1 MSINMGSL
9 CKQSLSICPKSN
21 KAFVH
26 LWQGGDSVLCHMR
39 SHLFLSVPANMRP
52 LWGIFLPS
60 HCLLFYAH
68 LKKNTFEERTLYFPS
83 HLFLPANMWPLSGI
97 FLPLHSLSFS
107 KSIGNMSAGF
117 YMKSLSWRFFWFL
130 QQSSFCLALARS
142 QSLCYEADK
151 SQILVRNAGLRVCML
166 HSVYSRRDIILMPID
181 DYIPKIK
188 PISNVSRTQSSWST
202 RNMFTFSK
210 AIHFCGCIFIF
221 TTKYNHKVHTKEKL
235 QLHLWIIQMFRQT
248 WIDIGSHQLTL
259 I

>member
-9 CKQSLSICPKSN
+9 CKQSLSICLKSN

-26 LWQGGDSVLCHMR
+26 LWQGGLCSVSHAKPPFSLGP
-39 SHLFLSVPANMRP
+39 SQYAATLGHLFTLA
-52 LWGIFLPS
+52 LFA
-60 HCLLFYAH
+60 LLCAFE
-68 LKKNTFEERTLYFPS
+68 KKNTFEERTLYFPS

-97 FLPLHSLSFS
+97 FLLLHCFS

-166 HSVYSRRDIILMPID
+166 HSVYSRRDIISMPID

-188 PISNVSRTQSSWST
+188 PILNVSRNQGSSST
-202 RNMFTFSK
+202 RNMWN
-210 AIHFCGCIFIF
+210 IFVAVF
-221 TTKYNHKVHTKEKL
+221 WL
-235 QLHLWIIQMFRQT
+235 L
-248 WIDIGSHQLTL
+248 
-259 I
+259 

>member
-26 LWQGGDSVLCHMR
+26 LWQGGALFCVTCGATFFSRSQPICGHSGASFCLRIVCSFMR
-39 SHLFLSVPANMRP
+39 I
-52 LWGIFLPS
+52 W
-60 HCLLFYAH
+60 
-68 LKKNTFEERTLYFPS
+68 KKNTFEERTLCFPS

-97 FLPLHSLSFS
+97 FLLLHCFS

-166 HSVYSRRDIILMPID
+166 HSVYSRRALEAQGIC
-181 DYIPKIK
+181 
-188 PISNVSRTQSSWST
+188 S
-202 RNMFTFSK
+202 
-210 AIHFCGCIFIF
+210 HF
-221 TTKYNHKVHTKEKL
+221 
-235 QLHLWIIQMFRQT
+235 
-248 WIDIGSHQLTL
+248 
-259 I
+259 

>member
-1 MSINMGSL
+1 MRKHLQLINNFQLDQKIRISPVIDQTILHSSPAFLGVQCQSIWEACVNNPRVFV
-9 CKQSLSICPKSN
+9 Q
-21 KAFVH
+21 KATK
-26 LWQGGDSVLCHMR
+26 LLYTCDRGGSVLCHMR

-52 LWGIFLPS
+52 LWGIFLPL

-68 LKKNTFEERTLYFPS
+68 LKKNTFEERTFYFPS
-83 HLFLPANMWPLSGI
+83 HLFLPTNMWPLSGI
-97 FLPLHSLSFS
+97 FLPLHCLSFS

-166 HSVYSRRDIILMPID
+166 HSVYSRRDIISMQID

-188 PISNVSRTQSSWST
+188 PISNVSRT
-202 RNMFTFSK
+202 
-210 AIHFCGCIFIF
+210 
-221 TTKYNHKVHTKEKL
+221 
-235 QLHLWIIQMFRQT
+235 
-248 WIDIGSHQLTL
+248 
-259 I
+259 